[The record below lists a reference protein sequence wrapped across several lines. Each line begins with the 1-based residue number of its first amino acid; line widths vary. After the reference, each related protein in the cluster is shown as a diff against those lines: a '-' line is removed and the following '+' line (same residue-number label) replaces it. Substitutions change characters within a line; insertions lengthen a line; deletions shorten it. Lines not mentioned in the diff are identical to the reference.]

1 MTRTGVGMAYGMH
14 IVNPQMTRQ
23 PFRAKASYSANQMF
37 YVKKNDNYCIYNVL
51 GPDVV
56 KMAQTEAGLE
66 AAYKLVCNNKG
77 DMPSTDDIIQVIE
90 EADMNFLWELRQDTE
105 KVQNEDIKHSKV

>member
-1 MTRTGVGMAYGMH
+1 MAYDMH
-14 IVNPQMTRQ
+14 VVNPQMTRC
-23 PFRAKASYSANQMF
+23 PFRTKANYSANQIF
-37 YVKKNDNYCIYNVL
+37 YDKKNDKYCIYNGL
-51 GPDVV
+51 GPNVV

-90 EADMNFLWELRQDTE
+90 EADMNFLWELREDIE
-105 KVQNEDIKHSKV
+105 EVQNEDIKHSKV